1 MEINMDLSKK
11 KKGKA
16 FLEDWSDLGHDKV
29 KQDLESCKE
38 RYSDGSRESLSSE
51 TAGKERGPQG
61 MEINGQGKLEWLRI
75 IVDIRL

>member
-1 MEINMDLSKK
+1 M
-11 KKGKA
+11 
-16 FLEDWSDLGHDKV
+16 

-61 MEINGQGKLEWLRI
+61 MEINGQGKLE
-75 IVDIRL
+75 